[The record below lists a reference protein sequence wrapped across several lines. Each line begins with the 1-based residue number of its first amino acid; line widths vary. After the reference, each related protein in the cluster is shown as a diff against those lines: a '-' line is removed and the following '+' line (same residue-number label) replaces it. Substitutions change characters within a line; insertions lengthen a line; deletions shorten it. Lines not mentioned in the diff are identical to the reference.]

1 MNRINTAVGAERCWV
16 SVATIDQVSPGS
28 FVGVQAGD
36 LDLLLCNLDGTIHC
50 TDNICTHAYALLCD
64 GWLEGMEIE
73 CPLHGGRFDIVTGK
87 AQYGMD
93 TRLPGMLYAV
103 VARPPAFCC
112 IHLFISSR
120 QAQPFLVSGEDLVHV
135 RHIGVKKG
143 YR

>member
-87 AQYGMD
+87 ALCAPVALDLIVYP
-93 TRLPGMLYAV
+93 TRTVDGRIEV
-103 VARPPAFCC
+103 SVPAA
-112 IHLFISSR
+112 LSE
-120 QAQPFLVSGEDLVHV
+120 V
-135 RHIGVKKG
+135 
-143 YR
+143 